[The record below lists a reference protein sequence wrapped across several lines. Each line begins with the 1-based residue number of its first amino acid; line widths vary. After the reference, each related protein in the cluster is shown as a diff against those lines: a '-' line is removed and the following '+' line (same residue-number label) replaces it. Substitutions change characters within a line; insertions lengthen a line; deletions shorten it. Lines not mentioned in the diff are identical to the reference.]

1 MKVCKA
7 SQAKCM
13 ALKAVAEQKTCMHAA
28 IKELQEK
35 AKNLDF
41 CGQAPSHIAQKCQ
54 HEQKKCMTISSDK
67 AKQKACWEG
76 KMKELMAEAN
86 RGSGSGSSM
95 DVCAIALN
103 AMRDMMKGVK
113 NLKDVP
119 AAKKMEMCKSY
130 NSMSNMMSHLAK
142 CTSYELKAGL
152 NNAKLLCGA
161 KKHGS
166 GSGAKTHIGFDGA
179 RDCGCKSGYFCNYD
193 NGVKGGCE
201 ACSSLEKCHHA
212 GLPQK
217 GVADCINRC
226 PKDKHGKLDFCEGAP
241 SEDLA
246 KVCKEE
252 QKNCMTSSSDKAE
265 QKACWE
271 AKMKEMSKL
280 AESLANGKKLVAKTV
295 YVTRMVKKK
304 RVVATQFVSKDFTNP
319 KFKKEKENYENV
331 FLTASGASKADST
344 VEYTQAAKTKRG
356 RRLAEGSSVANWILA
371 YNNDVQA
378 SAALV
383 KVSSTA
389 FSQAVAKHS
398 GVDVKAAKASIK
410 VFEVKVTEKTV
421 KYEVVDAKPASGSG
435 SGKGKPAAGS
445 GGKAG
450 AGGLRI
456 RSPNACIELGSDVK
470 IKRIG
475 DGKLGLDANVH
486 VNGAVDVEKLYIG
499 GMSIED
505 IVRKLVAEAL
515 KKK

>member
-1 MKVCKA
+1 
-7 SQAKCM
+7 
-13 ALKAVAEQKTCMHAA
+13 
-28 IKELQEK
+28 
-35 AKNLDF
+35 
-41 CGQAPSHIAQKCQ
+41 
-54 HEQKKCMTISSDK
+54 
-67 AKQKACWEG
+67 
-76 KMKELMAEAN
+76 
-86 RGSGSGSSM
+86 
-95 DVCAIALN
+95 
-103 AMRDMMKGVK
+103 
-113 NLKDVP
+113 
-119 AAKKMEMCKSY
+119 
-130 NSMSNMMSHLAK
+130 
-142 CTSYELKAGL
+142 
-152 NNAKLLCGA
+152 
-161 KKHGS
+161 
-166 GSGAKTHIGFDGA
+166 
-179 RDCGCKSGYFCNYD
+179 
-193 NGVKGGCE
+193 
-201 ACSSLEKCHHA
+201 
-212 GLPQK
+212 
-217 GVADCINRC
+217 
-226 PKDKHGKLDFCEGAP
+226 
-241 SEDLA
+241 
-246 KVCKEE
+246 
-252 QKNCMTSSSDKAE
+252 
-265 QKACWE
+265 
-271 AKMKEMSKL
+271 MKEMSKL

-344 VEYTQAAKTKRG
+344 VEYTQVAAKSGG

-378 SAALV
+378 TAALV

-398 GVDVKAAKASIK
+398 GVDVKAAKADIK